1 MSSDRM
7 EQFSDDDLRDL
18 RKLLQDVALKAYP
31 NPERRGCPGPEV
43 LQEIASAPTP
53 FEHPA
58 YGHLKTCSPCLREML
73 DVRRQEILRRRNAAR
88 KRQVLYGVVSAIAAV
103 LILALWL
110 SRRQPS
116 PPNLQRAPSQQK
128 AATKAPESP
137 KASAQTPEL
146 IALDFGGL
154 ARTRGGAAP
163 SEIAPFPLP
172 SALIVLRI
180 TLPFGSD
187 DGRYDIEIRRG
198 DVAALVR
205 TSGTA
210 RIDNGDTKLEIS
222 PLDLSSLPPGRYE
235 LFFRHADAT
244 WQHAPIAIK

>member
-1 MSSDRM
+1 M

-31 NPERRGCPGPEV
+31 NPERRGCPGPNV
-43 LQEIASAPTP
+43 LEEIASASAP
-53 FEHPA
+53 FEHAA
-58 YGHLKTCSPCLREML
+58 YEHLKSCSPCLREML
-73 DVRRQEILRRRNAAR
+73 DFRRQKILRLRKAR
-88 KRQVLYGVVSAIAAV
+88 KRRLLYGVVSVIAAV
-103 LILALWL
+103 LILGLWL
-110 SRRQPS
+110 GRRRPE
-116 PPNLQRAPSQQK
+116 NLQLAPSQQK
-128 AATKAPESP
+128 TTTKAPESP

-146 IALDFGGL
+146 IALNFGGL

-172 SALIVLRI
+172 SAAIALRI

>member
-1 MSSDRM
+1 M

-18 RKLLQDVALKAYP
+18 RRLLQDVALKAYP
-31 NPERRGCPGPEV
+31 NPERKGCPGSEV
-43 LQEIASAPTP
+43 LQEIASASTP

-73 DVRRQEILRRRNAAR
+73 DVRRQEILGRRNAAR

-110 SRRQPS
+110 GRRQPS
-116 PPNLQRAPSQQK
+116 PRNLQRAPSQQG
-128 AATKAPESP
+128 TEMKAPE
-137 KASAQTPEL
+137 ASKGLVQTPTL
-146 IALDFGGL
+146 VALNFGAL
-154 ARTRGGAAP
+154 ARSRGGAAP

-172 SALIVLRI
+172 SAEIALQI

-198 DVAALVR
+198 HVAALVR
-205 TSGTA
+205 RSGIA
-210 RIDNGDTKLEIS
+210 RIADGDTKLEIS
-222 PLDLSSLPPGRYE
+222 RLDLASLPPGHYE

-244 WQHAPIAIK
+244 WQHAPITIK